1 MKKLHRRDLFSWSVF
16 SERLDIDFNA
26 YCWTRPDGNVL
37 IDPLAMTPHDREH
50 LERLG
55 GAAWIVLTNSAHVRG
70 TTELAA
76 ALGANVA
83 GPAGEKETF
92 PIPVDRWL
100 GGGEELFPGAT
111 VHELE
116 GSKTP
121 GELLLLLGDTL
132 ISGDLIRSHRAG
144 ALTLLLP
151 EQGLKDRGRAVAS
164 IARLPI
170 AEIDAV
176 LVGDGFCVYHDGR
189 RYLEQLIAPK
199 APAA

>member
-37 IDPLAMTPHDREH
+37 VDPLPMTPHDREH
-50 LERLG
+50 LDRLG

-70 TTELAA
+70 ATDLAA
-76 ALGANVA
+76 ALGARVA

-100 GGGEELFPGAT
+100 ADGEELFPGAT
-111 VHELE
+111 VHELD

-132 ISGDLIRSHRAG
+132 IAGDLIRSHRAG

-151 EQGLKDRGRAVAS
+151 EQGLKDRGRALAS
-164 IARLPI
+164 IARLPL
-170 AEIDAV
+170 ASIDAV
-176 LVGDGFCVYHDGR
+176 LVGDGFCVYRDGR
-189 RYLEQLIAPK
+189 RYLEQLIAPA

>member
-70 TTELAA
+70 ATELAA

-83 GPAGEKETF
+83 GPAGRRTPSRSRSIAGSETARSCF
-92 PIPVDRWL
+92 PARPSTSSTAPRRRASSCSSSATRS
-100 GGGEELFPGAT
+100 FPGTSFA
-111 VHELE
+111 
-116 GSKTP
+116 
-121 GELLLLLGDTL
+121 
-132 ISGDLIRSHRAG
+132 
-144 ALTLLLP
+144 
-151 EQGLKDRGRAVAS
+151 
-164 IARLPI
+164 PI
-170 AEIDAV
+170 V
-176 LVGDGFCVYHDGR
+176 P
-189 RYLEQLIAPK
+189 AP
-199 APAA
+199 